1 MGQWEVLFVLLI
13 PALLLFGIKSFKMDQ
28 SYYRR
33 KDVRRIREYLDKKS
47 KTIRELESKDG

>member
-1 MGQWEVLFVLLI
+1 MGQWEILFVLLI
-13 PALLLFGIKSFKMDQ
+13 PALLLFGMKSFKMDQ